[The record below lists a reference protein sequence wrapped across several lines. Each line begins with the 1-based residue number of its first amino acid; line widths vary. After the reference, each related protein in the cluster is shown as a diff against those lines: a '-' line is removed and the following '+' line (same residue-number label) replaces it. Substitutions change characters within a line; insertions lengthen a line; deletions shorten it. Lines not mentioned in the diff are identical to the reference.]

1 MSFIYGSSKMLN
13 FPGLTAMHCD
23 ILKIHDGFPEK
34 CNDNALTDINYS
46 FRYDLNE
53 LTPGHIQLLPD
64 SPAQNGSDSIL
75 TFYAALP
82 SGNIIP
88 KHILG
93 TIFVNQQENILAIE
107 SMVQDLDEILAP
119 PGEREILPT
128 QQREN
133 RVPILIINFPVTK
146 VSV

>member
-1 MSFIYGSSKMLN
+1 
-13 FPGLTAMHCD
+13 MHCD
-23 ILKIHDGFPEK
+23 MLKIHDGFPEK
-34 CNDNALTDINYS
+34 YNDNALTDINYS

-53 LTPGHIQLLPD
+53 LTSGHIQLLPD
-64 SPAQNGSDSIL
+64 SPTQNGSDSIL

-119 PGEREILPT
+119 SGEREILTT

-133 RVPILIINFPVTK
+133 RVPILIFNFPVTK

>member
-1 MSFIYGSSKMLN
+1 MTLPFKYGSSKMLN
-13 FPGLTAMHCD
+13 FLE
-23 ILKIHDGFPEK
+23 LKIHNDVPIAEK
-34 CNDNALTDINYS
+34 YNGNALTDINYF
-46 FRYDLNE
+46 FRYDLNA
-53 LTPGHIQLLPD
+53 LTPGLIQLLPD
-64 SPAQNGSDSIL
+64 SPTQNDRDSVL
-75 TFYAALP
+75 TFYSALQ

-107 SMVQDLDEILAP
+107 SMVQDLDEIFAP
-119 PGEREILPT
+119 HGERETLT
-128 QQREN
+128 VQQREN